1 MPCTCE
7 IETGSGSAVGLAS
20 PLLVRVPLG
29 LIRMIRWLLT
39 VPGAPGSSKTVTW
52 PSRDLGLW
60 SGEARITSPTPIRGS
75 IEPDFTT

>member
-1 MPCTCE
+1 MPCTWAT
-7 IETGSGSAVGLAS
+7 ETGCGSAVGLAS
-20 PLLVRVPLG
+20 PLLVSVPSG

-52 PSRDLGLW
+52 PSRDWGC
-60 SGEARITSPTPIRGS
+60 GRGRGQDHVADADPGS